1 MAKRLM
7 VALSSAVEGREDEF
21 NEWYENVHIPDICS
35 IEGVLNATRYELEE
49 GGFPIPQR
57 YLTIYE
63 IDRPGDEIA
72 AAIGEG
78 VASGAFTLTDSID
91 AASGTLNFWGPC

>member
-35 IEGVLNATRYELEE
+35 IDGVLSATRYELEE

-63 IDRPGDEIA
+63 IDRPGAEVM

-78 VASGAFTLTDSID
+78 MGSGAFALTDSID
-91 AASGTLNFWGPC
+91 GESATLTFWGPR